1 MPETG
6 YFLIFLSGLLGGV
19 HCVAM
24 CGGIVGVLSM
34 QVAPHIN
41 PAPKYRPY
49 WRRGGFETR
58 PPLRWW
64 RARKGL
70 KPGGFETRPY
80 DQSIHV
86 SGQPARGRQWP
97 LHLAYSLGR
106 IFSYTVMGAV
116 FGALGAVGLLY
127 DGVVPVQTALFVLAN
142 LLLIALGL
150 YLAGF
155 TRFLAPLERVGQ
167 VVWQR
172 IQPATRRFL
181 PVRSIAQALPL
192 GALWGF
198 LPCGLVYTVLS
209 TALMTGSA
217 MRGAGLML
225 AFGLGTLPNLLLAG
239 LALGRFRDV
248 MRNRTLRLAA
258 GLLVLGFGVYGL
270 IRAPSLGGAL
280 WAGICT

>member
-6 YFLIFLSGLLGGV
+6 YFVFFLSGLLGGV

-34 QVAPHIN
+34 QVAPHTS
-41 PAPKYRPY
+41 PTP
-49 WRRGGFETR
+49 
-58 PPLRWW
+58 
-64 RARKGL
+64 
-70 KPGGFETRPY
+70 
-80 DQSIHV
+80 IHI
-86 SGQPARGRQWP
+86 SERSTRGRQWP

-106 IFSYTVMGAV
+106 IFSYTVAGAA

-155 TRFLAPLERVGQ
+155 TRFLAPLERAGQ

-181 PVRSIAQALPL
+181 PVRSVAQALPL

-198 LPCGLVYTVLS
+198 LPCGLVYTALS
-209 TALMTGSA
+209 TALLTGSA

-239 LALGRFRDV
+239 LALGRFRDF
-248 MRNRTLRLAA
+248 MRNRILRLAA